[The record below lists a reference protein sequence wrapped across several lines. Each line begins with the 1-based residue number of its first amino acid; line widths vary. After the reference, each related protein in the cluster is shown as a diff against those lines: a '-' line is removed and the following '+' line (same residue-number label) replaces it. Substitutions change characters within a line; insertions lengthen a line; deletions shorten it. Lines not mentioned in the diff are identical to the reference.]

1 MWWLFQAC
9 KYQLVE
15 NRQLDI
21 NVVPDDK
28 TSTDVLQKWDAL
40 GEGQNQDPINWFS
53 KLQFYKADVRKDD
66 KGWRK
71 RPVVSGSRDYFSQYL
86 FCFRLHVVS
95 TDSNPIGISWL
106 VR

>member
-21 NVVPDDK
+21 KVVPDDK

-40 GEGQNQDPINWFS
+40 GEGQNQDPIN
-53 KLQFYKADVRKDD
+53 
-66 KGWRK
+66 
-71 RPVVSGSRDYFSQYL
+71 
-86 FCFRLHVVS
+86 
-95 TDSNPIGISWL
+95 
-106 VR
+106 